1 MFVKNK
7 YVIKKL
13 WGKGPWAFPVSGKEI
28 LIIFRLERFGLLAYR
43 ATAIGRIL
51 MHIEF
56 VHR

>member
-28 LIIFRLERFGLLAYR
+28 RIFFILERFGLLATHTYGF
-43 ATAIGRIL
+43 TNPAIGR
-51 MHIEF
+51 M
-56 VHR
+56 